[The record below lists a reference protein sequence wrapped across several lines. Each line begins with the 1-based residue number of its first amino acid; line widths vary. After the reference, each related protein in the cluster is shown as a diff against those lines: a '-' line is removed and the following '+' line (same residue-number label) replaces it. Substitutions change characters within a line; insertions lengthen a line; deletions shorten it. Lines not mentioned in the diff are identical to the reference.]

1 MTAVHCVFYSKI
13 QSNHTLCFINN
24 RKMTIKNSAVPLY
37 KSHNMT
43 TSEAVCTLTV
53 PASVGYCKIKNGGA
67 VREIQLKTCCY
78 QCIHNTHDMLF
89 FRLTAQ
95 SIKMQNN
102 KRKYFFNVIHH

>member
-102 KRKYFFNVIHH
+102 KRKYFNVIHH

>member
-24 RKMTIKNSAVPLY
+24 RKMTIKNSAAPLY

-53 PASVGYCKIKNGGA
+53 QP
-67 VREIQLKTCCY
+67 LW
-78 QCIHNTHDMLF
+78 D
-89 FRLTAQ
+89 TAKLRMVVQ
-95 SIKMQNN
+95 SE
-102 KRKYFFNVIHH
+102 KYN